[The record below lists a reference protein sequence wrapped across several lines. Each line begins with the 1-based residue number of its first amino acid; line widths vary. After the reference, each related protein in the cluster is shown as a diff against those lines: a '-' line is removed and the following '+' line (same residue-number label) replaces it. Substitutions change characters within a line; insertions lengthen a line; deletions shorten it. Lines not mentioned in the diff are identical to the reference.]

1 MSTDEELWRR
11 AIEGDSQAFGELFD
25 RHHLRV
31 LRHSFRVLGVKEDAE
46 DVTAIVFLEA
56 WRRRRHVRIVN
67 SSLVPWLLVVAH
79 NTISNSLRSRRRYHQ
94 MLARLPEGTHETDPA
109 DVITDRLA
117 SAQSAAAVRTA
128 FHGLRRQDQEILT
141 LCVLEG
147 FSMADAG
154 QALDIPAGTVK
165 SRLSRAKAKL
175 AEKMTS
181 LPHNA
186 DLARSTP

>member
-11 AIEGDSQAFGELFD
+11 AIEGHSLAFGEIFD

-31 LRHSFRVLGVKEDAE
+31 
-46 DVTAIVFLEA
+46 
-56 WRRRRHVRIVN
+56 
-67 SSLVPWLLVVAH
+67 
-79 NTISNSLRSRRRYHQ
+79 Q

-109 DVITDRLA
+109 DDIADRLA
-117 SAQSAAAVRTA
+117 SAQSIAAVRSA

-147 FSMADAG
+147 FSMADAAL
-154 QALDIPAGTVK
+154 ALDIPAGTVK

-175 AEKMTS
+175 AEQMTS

-186 DLARSTP
+186 DFATNTP

>member
-11 AIEGDSQAFGELFD
+11 ATEGDSLAFGEIFD

-31 LRHSFRVLGVKEDAE
+31 LRHSIRVLGVKEDAE
-46 DVTAIVFLEA
+46 DVTAIVFMEA

-67 SSLVPWLLVVAH
+67 GSVIAWLLVVAH
-79 NTISNSLRSRRRYHQ
+79 NTISNSMRSRRRYQQ
-94 MLARLPEGTHETDPA
+94 MLARLPEGTEERDPA
-109 DVITDRLA
+109 DDVTERLA
-117 SAQSAAAVRTA
+117 TAQSAAAVRSA
-128 FHGLRRQDQEILT
+128 FQSLRRQEQEILT

-154 QALDIPAGTVK
+154 QALNIPAGTVK
-165 SRLSRAKAKL
+165 SRLNRAKTKL
-175 AEKMTS
+175 AQRMTS
-181 LPHNA
+181 LPQNV

>member
-1 MSTDEELWRR
+1 M
-11 AIEGDSQAFGELFD
+11 GEIFD

-31 LRHSFRVLGVKEDAE
+31 LSHSFRVLGVKEDAE

-56 WRRRRHVRIVN
+56 WRRRRHLRIVN
-67 SSLVPWLLVVAH
+67 GSVIAWLLVVTH
-79 NTISNSLRSRRRYHQ
+79 HTISNSMRSKRRYQQ

-109 DVITDRLA
+109 VDITDRLA
-117 SAQSAAAVRTA
+117 SAQSAAAVRSA

-154 QALDIPAGTVK
+154 QALDIPSGTVK

-181 LPHNA
+181 FPHDA